1 MSTTSPAA
9 VRNSMIATI
18 GSRYNRVRVSPCT
31 DAVGFEVTPRHPNGS
46 RGRVSIDDAGA
57 PSYEISL
64 LGHWFPTSEQ
74 GFDYYLFTLNS
85 I

>member
-9 VRNSMIATI
+9 VRDAMIAAI
-18 GSRYNRVRVSPCT
+18 KARYNQVRVSSRT
-31 DAVGFEVTPRHPNGS
+31 DTVGFEVTARRPNGS
-46 RGRVSIDDAGA
+46 RARVSIDDAGA
-57 PSYEISL
+57 PSYEVYL
-64 LGHWFPTSEQ
+64 LDHWFPTSEH